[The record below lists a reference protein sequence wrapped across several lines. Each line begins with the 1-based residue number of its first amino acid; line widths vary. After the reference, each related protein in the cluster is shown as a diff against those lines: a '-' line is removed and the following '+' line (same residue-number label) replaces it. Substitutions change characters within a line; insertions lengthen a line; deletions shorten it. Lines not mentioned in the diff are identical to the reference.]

1 MTPIYT
7 LAARTIIAVMFVGFY
22 GFIVLQVLGREHEFM
37 PGVKDVAMFLLGAL
51 TTSVV
56 TVVGFFFN
64 SSQGSAEKSQE
75 IVRMARQDGQP

>member
-1 MTPIYT
+1 MNPTFT
-7 LAARTIIAVMFVGFY
+7 LIARTLLAVMFVGFY
-22 GFIVLQVLGREHEFM
+22 GFIVLQVLGREIEFL

-64 SSQGSAEKSQE
+64 SSQGSAEKTVE
-75 IVRMARQDGQP
+75 LARRADT

>member
-1 MTPIYT
+1 MNPMYT
-7 LAARTIIAVMFVGFY
+7 LVARTLLAVMFVGFY
-22 GFIVLQVLGREHEFM
+22 GFIVLQVLGRDQEFL

-64 SSQGSAEKSQE
+64 SSQGSAEKS
-75 IVRMARQDGQP
+75 VTLARAAEKTDG

>member
-1 MTPIYT
+1 MNPNFT
-7 LAARTIIAVMFVGFY
+7 LIARTLLAVMFVGFY
-22 GFIVLQVLGREHEFM
+22 GFIVLQVLGREQEFL

-64 SSQGSAEKSQE
+64 SSQGSAEKTAE
-75 IVRMARQDGQP
+75 LARVAESRDA

>member
-1 MTPIYT
+1 MNPTFT
-7 LAARTIIAVMFVGFY
+7 LLARTALAVMFVGFY
-22 GFIVLQVLGREHEFM
+22 GFIVLKVLGRTEEFL

-64 SSQGSAEKSQE
+64 SSQGSSDKQQVLTRIAEK
-75 IVRMARQDGQP
+75 VDP

>member
-1 MTPIYT
+1 MNPTYT
-7 LAARTIIAVMFVGFY
+7 LVARTMLAVMFVGFY
-22 GFIVLQVLGREHEFM
+22 GFIVLQVLGRDTEFL

-64 SSQGSAEKSQE
+64 SSQGSAEKTAE
-75 IVRMARQDGQP
+75 LVRRSDAP

>member
-1 MTPIYT
+1 MDPNFT
-7 LAARTIIAVMFVGFY
+7 LIARTLLAVMFVGFY
-22 GFIVLQVLGREHEFM
+22 GFIVLQVLGRDQEFL

-64 SSQGSAEKSQE
+64 SSQGSAEKSVALSRAAE
-75 IVRMARQDGQP
+75 KSDG